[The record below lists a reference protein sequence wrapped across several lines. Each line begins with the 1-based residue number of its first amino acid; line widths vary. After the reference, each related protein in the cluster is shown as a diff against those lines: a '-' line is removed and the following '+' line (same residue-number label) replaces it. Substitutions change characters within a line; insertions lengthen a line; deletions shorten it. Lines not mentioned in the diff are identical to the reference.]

1 MALTLITQP
10 NQHHPAYNPIVFA
23 AQANTTLIPGFR
35 FIFTITEN
43 TSGITQSIATFRVAP
58 LPASAG
64 GYIDI
69 SKIIQNQIENKIEF
83 NESTALSDGENYKKY
98 SMTISNEYSYFWAF
112 TDYQFAGYWVRL
124 VSNEQPFY
132 KAGDLI
138 EIKLN
143 QVYGDNRDL
152 LNGLHT
158 VVADPVLVSG
168 DWRLEISIIYS
179 TIGDGPATPGETYF
193 ADRRKLQDMVP
204 PLSYPDTPI
213 QLGPFYGYNEAVPFV
228 DFPNWTE
235 SLVLPTNDEEP
246 LGDILTNSPN
256 WFETQKEK
264 DKYII
269 KPYQNLYWNAFNNP
283 SNNDGVT
290 YANTMIVEN
299 EFGDKWMLVDYTN
312 WDDATI
318 KMRQFNCSTDNQNW
332 INITPNFGNTGGY
345 QYGINPY
352 THITST
358 GELRES
364 RYLDYWTT
372 FAPGNDDC
380 DEIIL
385 FIQLDPTVP
394 GPPTEDYTFI
404 ARPVGRGFNGRRIY
418 STIIDDKYAVIWSDI
433 LSPSVRNW
441 KITFTSGNP
450 IQPATQYQSFAK
462 RTSNALPFGQSY
474 AISNSVDAW
483 KAFDGNPTTFYQ
495 TTDNSGVATITY
507 NFSSGAIRWAD
518 IQSYTI
524 NKGGA
529 TINAP
534 TAWRVEASQDA
545 STWTVV
551 HTVTANFTN
560 ATYNSPQL
568 GGVVKWNYVRLVVT
582 GAFAP
587 PSGPTNVRIFEFS
600 INSTATVA
608 TMISGNNCP
617 IDLGFTPWSWTGPN
631 PPVGM
636 TATVLETFANGPFTF
651 PTLKKRRVYLDYDCE
666 INTTQL
672 LFLDRAGSYSS
683 FAFPLR
689 VIERGTNEKLI
700 YKNEIGFIT
709 GDGWTY
715 NTYDS
720 ETKTYN
726 SKVEKTYTLTTD
738 WLNTSMS
745 DYFEELITSPEV
757 YIKLNSETDNGRDG
771 EGQPSPWLACTV
783 IDSDFI
789 NPKQKNKR
797 LINRTITVRLNSNNS
812 INI

>member
-1 MALTLITQP
+1 
-10 NQHHPAYNPIVFA
+10 
-23 AQANTTLIPGFR
+23 
-35 FIFTITEN
+35 
-43 TSGITQSIATFRVAP
+43 
-58 LPASAG
+58 
-64 GYIDI
+64 
-69 SKIIQNQIENKIEF
+69 
-83 NESTALSDGENYKKY
+83 
-98 SMTISNEYSYFWAF
+98 
-112 TDYQFAGYWVRL
+112 
-124 VSNEQPFY
+124 
-132 KAGDLI
+132 
-138 EIKLN
+138 
-143 QVYGDNRDL
+143 
-152 LNGLHT
+152 
-158 VVADPVLVSG
+158 
-168 DWRLEISIIYS
+168 
-179 TIGDGPATPGETYF
+179 
-193 ADRRKLQDMVP
+193 
-204 PLSYPDTPI
+204 
-213 QLGPFYGYNEAVPFV
+213 
-228 DFPNWTE
+228 
-235 SLVLPTNDEEP
+235 
-246 LGDILTNSPN
+246 
-256 WFETQKEK
+256 
-264 DKYII
+264 
-269 KPYQNLYWNAFNNP
+269 
-283 SNNDGVT
+283 
-290 YANTMIVEN
+290 MIVEN
-299 EFGDKWMLVDYTN
+299 EFGDKWMLTDYTN
-312 WDDATI
+312 WDDPLIA
-318 KMRQFNCSTDNQNW
+318 MRQFNVSPDNQNW

-352 THITST
+352 TNITST

-394 GPPTEDYTFI
+394 GPPTEDYVFT

-418 STIIDDKYAVIWSDI
+418 STIIDDKPVVIWSDI
-433 LSPSVRNW
+433 ISPSVRNW

-450 IQPATQYQSFAK
+450 IQPATQYQSFAT

-495 TTDNSGVATITY
+495 TTDNSGTASITY
-507 NFSSGAIRWAD
+507 NFSTGAIRWAD

-529 TINAP
+529 IVNAP
-534 TAWRVEASQDA
+534 TAWRVEASQDG

-551 HTVTANFTN
+551 HTVTGNLTN
-560 ATYNSPQL
+560 STYNSPQL
-568 GGVVKWNYVRLVVT
+568 GGVVKWAYVRLVVT
-582 GAFAP
+582 AAFAP
-587 PSGPTNVRIFEFS
+587 IIGPTNVRIFEFS
-600 INSTATVA
+600 INSNATVA
-608 TMISGNNCP
+608 TMISANDCP

-689 VIERGTNEKLI
+689 RVESGKNEKLN
-700 YKNEIGFIT
+700 YKSNVDFYT
-709 GDGWTY
+709 DGTTIY

-720 ETKTYN
+720 ENLVY
-726 SKVEKTYTLTTD
+726 SSMVEKTYRLTTD

-783 IDSDFI
+783 IDTDFI
-789 NPKQKNKR
+789 NPKQKDKR